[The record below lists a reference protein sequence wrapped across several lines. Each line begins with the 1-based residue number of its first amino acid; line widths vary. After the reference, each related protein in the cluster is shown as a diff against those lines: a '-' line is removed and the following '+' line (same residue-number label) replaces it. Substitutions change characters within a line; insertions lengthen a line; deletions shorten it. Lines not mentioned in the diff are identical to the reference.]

1 MIWAERILRPFDKPH
16 GRLPGGALRFKA
28 EKRPLRATER
38 LLTYGS
44 VLRYTASMP
53 IQFILPKKFT
63 RDQIEW
69 RMDELALQFQG
80 TKDKKL
86 LAQIER

>member
-16 GRLPGGALRFKA
+16 GRLRGARNRFQA

-38 LLTYGS
+38 LFTFGLIA
-44 VLRYTASMP
+44 RYTASMP

-63 RDQIEW
+63 RAQIEW

-86 LAQIER
+86 LAQIAR